1 MQASCLETVPK
12 HIPTGV
18 AKYPNRVAT
27 AAMNTTLQAAFWM
40 IGAITSFTL
49 MAISGRTVS
58 VELDTFEIMLFRS
71 ITGIII
77 VVSVAWYAGTLQQI
91 SRNRLRLHATRN
103 ICHFA
108 GQNLWFYAITVIP
121 LAQVFALEFTTPIWV
136 ILLSPLL
143 LKERLTGIGLLSAGI
158 GFIGILIVARP
169 DPANISIGLVAAAGC
184 AVFFALT
191 AIFTRKLTRTESIT
205 TILFYLT
212 TMQAV
217 FGLICAGYDGDIT
230 VPSLQALPWVILIG
244 CAGLLAHFCLTKAI
258 SIAPVSVVMPIDFV
272 RLPTIALVGMF
283 LYGESLEIM
292 VFVGAAIIFAANYL
306 NISHAIRADKA

>member
-1 MQASCLETVPK
+1 M
-12 HIPTGV
+12 
-18 AKYPNRVAT
+18 AT
-27 AAMNTTLQAAFWM
+27 AFMNTTLQAALWM

-49 MAISGRTVS
+49 MAIAGRTVS

-77 VVSVAWYAGTLQQI
+77 VVSVAIYLGTFRQI
-91 SRNRLRLHATRN
+91 GRSQLGLHATRN

-143 LKERLTGIGLLSAGI
+143 LKERLTGIGLLSAAI
-158 GFIGILIVARP
+158 GFVGILIVTRP
-169 DPANISIGLVAAAGC
+169 DPANINSGLVAAASC

-191 AIFTRKLTRTESIT
+191 AIFTRKLTRTQSIT

-217 FGLICAGYDGDIT
+217 FGLICAGYDGDIAL
-230 VPSLQALPWVILIG
+230 PSLQTLPWVVLIG
-244 CAGLLAHFCLTKAI
+244 CAGLLAHFCLTKAL
-258 SIAPVSVVMPIDFV
+258 SIAPASVVMPIDFV
-272 RLPTIALVGMF
+272 RLPVIAIVGML
-283 LYGESLEIM
+283 LYAEPLDAL
-292 VFVGAAIIFAANYL
+292 VFVGAAFIFAANYL
-306 NISHAIRADKA
+306 NITHAMGRAKT

>member
-1 MQASCLETVPK
+1 
-12 HIPTGV
+12 
-18 AKYPNRVAT
+18 
-27 AAMNTTLQAAFWM
+27 MNTTLQAAFWM

-230 VPSLQALPWVILIG
+230 VPSLKALPWVILIG
-244 CAGLLAHFCLTKAI
+244 YAGLLAHFCLTKAI

-283 LYGESLEIM
+283 LYGESLEVM